1 MINYVN
7 NSFDNVLKPCDAQQ
21 FYTLTQSEKT
31 ERLILA
37 HRAGEPK
44 AKSKLPA
51 LTYMGVFDK
60 DKYRKYLETPSNS
73 PSMGRTQASRN
84 KGTRKAEFMRPT
96 GLLMLD
102 FDHITEQA
110 TDPLPTSPSM
120 GRGFESPTKMWEQ
133 IYKGAS
139 ERGFDLGKCMALA
152 HITPS
157 GDGLRL
163 VVTRDKGKSIAECQ
177 YHWAQEVLPWLG
189 VTVKCDDV
197 CKDISRLSYAPMKS
211 EILYFNSSL
220 LFAELPD
227 AADYP
232 DGSLFGSTTGYPL
245 RSVSQGSTAL
255 VPLKEGQCSL
265 DSSIAEGANKKELSP
280 FKGRS
285 EVFRGLAKC
294 QAVPS
299 EGSAVPCT
307 TEADRE
313 RNGVERNVAEGVS
326 VDANH
331 TTSPLRGTPPILGG
345 ESYPTDYNGIEY
357 SEIIRRLE
365 EQLGGRPAQG
375 ARNSFIFTMACNLR
389 YICNDDAAWVA
400 SILPTYGEEPQK
412 HRATIQSAINR
423 PMSRNMPETLKRA
436 LQVALESS
444 EVAEGGSQPSTLNPH
459 PEALPPAMP
468 TILPEPI
475 ALLTSRTPERM
486 QAAVAMAVFP
496 PLGAH
501 VCGMRFTYWDG
512 RDYEPTFMN
521 VVVAEL
527 SAGKSA
533 VNTPIEYI
541 IADME
546 VRDEVAREQ
555 ERGWREKCAL
565 IKNPDDRPERP
576 KGLVRQVLSADMTNA
591 AFVQRL
597 ADANGHFLYT
607 QMDEIELLNAL
618 KTNTTSGTVTAVL
631 RLAFD
636 CGKYGQERVAA
647 NAIDMKAQVRWN
659 WNASSTVQR
668 VRKFFARSVA
678 DGTLSRISF
687 ATIVRKEGDYGRER
701 PKYGQYGQAFADELR
716 PYIDALCN
724 TSGTIVCPEAQEWAS
739 ALCDELSDFAEECED
754 DTYAQFSFRAVLM
767 GFFRAMLLYVMNG
780 CQWTQT
786 IADFAAWT
794 VKYDLWCKMRFF
806 SDMVHKDLAGEK
818 TSLQVGPVSLLTLL
832 PDEFTR
838 EDVRNLRIAQGMKP
852 DPTNMIKAWKNRGQ
866 ILQTDERCVYTKI
879 KGVQGTG
886 YN

>member
-7 NSFDNVLKPCDAQQ
+7 NSFDKVLKPCDAQQ
-21 FYTLTQSEKT
+21 FHTLTASEQT
-31 ERLILA
+31 EKLILG
-37 HRAGEPK
+37 HRAGEKNAK
-44 AKSKLPA
+44 AKLPA
-51 LTYMGVFDK
+51 LTYMGVLDEAKYK
-60 DKYRKYLETPSNS
+60 DYLRKCEEQGGKPL
-73 PSMGRTQASRN
+73 GSR
-84 KGTRKAEFMRPT
+84 RAEFMRPT

-102 FDHITEQA
+102 FDHVGRPTPALPAREGEQA
-110 TDPLPTSPSM
+110 SSPVID
-120 GRGFESPTKMWEQ
+120 SPAKMWEQ
-133 IYKGAS
+133 IRKGAS
-139 ERGFDLGKCMALA
+139 ERGLDLGKCMALA

-163 VVTRDKGKSIAECQ
+163 VVKRDEGKTIAEGQ
-177 YHWAQEVLPWLG
+177 YHWVQEVLPWLG
-189 VTVKCDDV
+189 VNVKCDDV
-197 CKDISRLSYAPMKS
+197 CKDISRLSFAPMQS
-211 EILYFNSSL
+211 EILYFNPSL

-227 AADYP
+227 ASDYP
-232 DGSLFGSTTGYPL
+232 NNNLFETHPITRKRDSLVLINQQS
-245 RSVSQGSTAL
+245 SQPTLLSRR
-255 VPLKEGQCSL
+255 PCEGGNAA
-265 DSSIAEGANKKELSP
+265 IAEPQVLPHREDLVGSP
-280 FKGRS
+280 ETGWVSDF
-285 EVFRGLAKC
+285 
-294 QAVPS
+294 
-299 EGSAVPCT
+299 
-307 TEADRE
+307 
-313 RNGVERNVAEGVS
+313 NGV
-326 VDANH
+326 
-331 TTSPLRGTPPILGG
+331 P
-345 ESYPTDYNGIEY
+345 YK
-357 SEIIRRLE
+357 EIVRRLE
-365 EQLGGRPAQG
+365 EQLGGAPAQG
-375 ARNSFIFTMACNLR
+375 ARNSFIFSMACNLR
-389 YICNDDAAWVA
+389 YICNDDAGWVA
-400 SILPTYGEEPQK
+400 SILPTYGEDAQK
-412 HRATIQSAINR
+412 HRQTIQSAINR
-423 PMSRNMPETLKRA
+423 PMSRNMPETMQRA
-436 LQVALESS
+436 LQVSAESVEIS
-444 EVAEGGSQPSTLNPH
+444 ASHSPLGEQEG
-459 PEALPPAMP
+459 AAPPALP

-475 ALLTSRTPERM
+475 ALLISRTPERM

-501 VCGMRFTYWDG
+501 VCGTRFTYWDG

-546 VRDEVAREQ
+546 ARDEIAREK
-555 ERGWREKCAL
+555 ERQWREKCAL

-647 NAIDMKAQVRWN
+647 NAIDMKARVRWN

-668 VRKFFARSVA
+668 VRKFFASSVA

-687 ATIVRKEGDYGRER
+687 ATIVRKQGDYGRER
-701 PKYGQYGQAFADELR
+701 PKFGQYGQAFADELR
-716 PYIDALCN
+716 PYIDALCCAD
-724 TSGTIVCPEAQEWAS
+724 GTIVCPEAQEWAS

-780 CQWTQT
+780 CRWTQV

-794 VKYDLWCKMRFF
+794 VRYDMWCKMRFF

-818 TSLQVGPVSLLTLL
+818 SSLQRGPVGLLTML
-832 PDEFTR
+832 PKEFTR
-838 EDVRNLRIAQGMKP
+838 EQVRDLRIRQGMKP
-852 DPTNMIKAWKNRGQ
+852 DPKTMLSHWKLRGLVVSGEAPNTY
-866 ILQTDERCVYTKI
+866 IRV
-879 KGVQGTG
+879 
-886 YN
+886 